1 MTAAELLSHLRSL
14 GVKLWLE
21 DGRVRYR
28 AAGGVLSPSL
38 REELSGH
45 KDEIHALLR
54 KASAAESAP
63 RLAPSP
69 ASDLEPTPLSFAQQ
83 RLWFLEQLGLDNPA
97 YNIFAAM
104 RLKGALNF
112 AALEQTLDEVVRR
125 HEVLR
130 TSFHN
135 IDGRPSQVARAHEPG
150 SLTSISFEAL
160 GGEEREASV
169 RAAAFGEATRPFD
182 LTRGPL
188 LRATLLRE
196 GAREHVLLVT
206 VHHIVSDGWSLALL
220 IREVGRLYESFSL
233 GLPSPLAEPPIRYAD
248 YARWQ
253 REMMRGD
260 VLREH
265 LDYWKPRLSGA
276 PDLKLPLDKPRPPA
290 QSYRG
295 AQQSVTL
302 TDTLS
307 AALNEL
313 SRREGATLF
322 MTLLAA
328 FKILLSRYAA
338 QDDIVVGVPTANR
351 NRVEVEQ
358 LFGCFVNTL
367 VLRTELSG
375 DPSFR
380 ELLKRVRAV
389 SLGAYAHQDLPFELL
404 VDELKVERDL
414 SRNPLFQ
421 VMFSIHNVPWSS
433 LSLPGLDVSA
443 VDVDQKTAPFD
454 LTLSVGEMRGRIYCN
469 LEYNTDLFEPAT
481 ITRMLGHLRTLLAAA
496 AADPETRISRLP
508 LLTDEE
514 RRLLL
519 EDWNDTRVGYAD
531 SAPLYELFRA
541 QAERTPDA
549 VALVFG
555 EECLTYGEL
564 LGRSSLLARHL
575 RASGVGPEV
584 LVGVL
589 MERSAELV
597 VAILGIL
604 GAGGAYVPL
613 DTSAPERRLTY
624 LIDDARMPVVLAH
637 EETRRLLADCGAR
650 VICLDKEWADISARG
665 ASLPEDDDD
674 DHLAYVI
681 YTSGS
686 TGQPKGAMNTHRAV
700 VNRLRWMQDAYALAP
715 GDAVLQKTPYTFDV
729 SVWEFFWPLLNGAR
743 MVLAAPGG
751 HRDQGYLARAI
762 AEQQVTV
769 VHFVPSVLQ
778 VFLQE
783 DGAGACG
790 TLRHVVCSGEAL
802 TFELQRRFYA
812 RLGAEL
818 HNLYGPTE
826 AAVDVTFW
834 ACPRADDSGVVP
846 IGRPISNVRIYVLD
860 AHLRPVPVGAPGEL
874 HIGGVGVGR
883 GYLGRR
889 GLTAEK
895 FIPDPFGR
903 DAGARLYKT
912 GDLARYRADGTIEY
926 LGRLDHQVKVRGLRL
941 EPGEIEAALVEH
953 PAVREAVVVAREY
966 APGDKRLVAYVA
978 PDRGHAATVR
988 RLLDLQ
994 SRGLPDGLTLY
1005 DLPNG
1010 MEIVQQN
1017 KSVSDFLYKEIFQEE
1032 EYLRHGITLAPGCC
1046 VFDVG
1051 AHIGMFTLF
1060 VGQRHAD
1067 ARIYAFEPIPQNFRA
1082 LRLNAALYGLDVRL
1096 FECGLAREEGRDSFT
1111 FYPHVSL
1118 MSGRFADA
1126 DAEREVIKL
1135 FEHNQ
1140 QEKDEAGSGRPWSEE
1155 LLDEVVSER
1164 LKHERVE
1171 CRLRRISDIIGEEGV
1186 ERIDLLKIDVE
1197 RSEMEVLAGIEDGDW
1212 VKIRQVVVEVH
1223 DTGGRLRQVEE
1234 LLESRGFSLTR
1245 AQEGYLRGTEL
1256 HVLYATRPGEQ
1267 ASERDGGARAARPAA
1282 GWQSRGRLVSEVR
1295 AYLGGRL
1302 PEYMIPS
1309 AFVLL
1314 AQIPLTPNGKV
1325 DRRALPPPALDAR
1338 EAHAPPRTEAE
1349 REVAA
1354 IWREVLRVERV
1365 GVHDNFFD
1373 IGGHSLLMIQAHAKL
1388 RRAFGPDVSVVDM
1401 FKYPTV
1407 NSLAR
1412 YLERR
1417 APSDA
1422 SAGMASHQDQ
1432 RWEQGKERLRRLQLK
1447 RRAPA
1452 AR

>member
-28 AAGGVLSPSL
+28 AAAGVLSPVL

-45 KDEIHALLR
+45 KEEIHALLR
-54 KASAAESAP
+54 KASAGERTP
-63 RLAPSP
+63 YLALST
-69 ASDLEPTPLSFAQQ
+69 ASDLEPPPLSFTQQ

-112 AALEQTLDEVVRR
+112 AALEQTLDEIVRK

-135 IDGRPSQVARAHEPG
+135 IDGRPTQTARVHEPG
-150 SLTSISFEAL
+150 SLPSVSFEAL
-160 GGEEREASV
+160 GEEEREASV
-169 RAAAFGEATRPFD
+169 RAAAFGEASRPFD

-196 GAREHVLLVT
+196 GARAHVLLIT
-206 VHHIVSDGWSLALL
+206 MHHIVSDGWSLALL

-253 REMMRGD
+253 REMMRGE

-295 AQQSVTL
+295 AQQSINL

-367 VLRTELSG
+367 VLRTDLSG

-380 ELLKRVRAV
+380 ELLKRVRTV

-433 LSLPGLDVSA
+433 FSLPGLDVSTF
-443 VDVDQKTAPFD
+443 DIDQKTAQFD
-454 LTLSVGEMRGRIYCN
+454 LTLSVGEMKGRIYCN
-469 LEYNTDLFEPAT
+469 LEYNTDLFEPET
-481 ITRMLGHLRTLLAAA
+481 IMRMLGHMRMLLTAA
-496 AADPETRISRLP
+496 AADPDARISRLP

-519 EDWNDTRVGYAD
+519 EDWNDTRVAYAD

-541 QAERTPDA
+541 QAERRPDA

-555 EECLTYGEL
+555 EESVTYGEL
-564 LGRSSLLARHL
+564 GRRSSLLARHL

-584 LVGVL
+584 MVGVL
-589 MERSAELV
+589 MERSVEMV
-597 VAILGIL
+597 VAMLGIL

-637 EETRRLLADCGAR
+637 EETRHLPVGCGAR

-665 ASLPEDDDD
+665 GVSLPEEDGD

-715 GDAVLQKTPYTFDV
+715 VDAVLQKTPYTFDV

-751 HRDQGYLARAI
+751 HRDQGYLARVI

-783 DGAGACG
+783 EEAGACR

-860 AHLRPVPVGAPGEL
+860 EHMRPVSVGLPGEL
-874 HIGGVGVGR
+874 HIGGVAVGR
-883 GYLGRR
+883 GYLNRP
-889 GLTAEK
+889 GLTAER
-895 FIPDPFGR
+895 FIPDPFGQ
-903 DAGARLYKT
+903 DADSRLYKT
-912 GDLARYRADGTIEY
+912 GDLARYRADGSIEY
-926 LGRLDHQVKVRGLRL
+926 LGRLDYQVKVRGLRL

-953 PAVREAVVVAREY
+953 PDVHEAVVVMREY
-966 APGDKRLVAYVA
+966 APGDRRLVAYVVVGQGR
-978 PDRGHAATVR
+978 DHAAQHGAESYT
-988 RLLDLQ
+988 
-994 SRGLPDGLTLY
+994 G
-1005 DLPNG
+1005 
-1010 MEIVQQN
+1010 EIRE
-1017 KSVSDFLYKEIFQEE
+1017 FLE
-1032 EYLRHGITLAPGCC
+1032 
-1046 VFDVG
+1046 
-1051 AHIGMFTLF
+1051 
-1060 VGQRHAD
+1060 
-1067 ARIYAFEPIPQNFRA
+1067 
-1082 LRLNAALYGLDVRL
+1082 
-1096 FECGLAREEGRDSFT
+1096 
-1111 FYPHVSL
+1111 
-1118 MSGRFADA
+1118 
-1126 DAEREVIKL
+1126 
-1135 FEHNQ
+1135 
-1140 QEKDEAGSGRPWSEE
+1140 
-1155 LLDEVVSER
+1155 
-1164 LKHERVE
+1164 
-1171 CRLRRISDIIGEEGV
+1171 
-1186 ERIDLLKIDVE
+1186 
-1197 RSEMEVLAGIEDGDW
+1197 
-1212 VKIRQVVVEVH
+1212 
-1223 DTGGRLRQVEE
+1223 
-1234 LLESRGFSLTR
+1234 
-1245 AQEGYLRGTEL
+1245 
-1256 HVLYATRPGEQ
+1256 
-1267 ASERDGGARAARPAA
+1267 
-1282 GWQSRGRLVSEVR
+1282 
-1295 AYLGGRL
+1295 GRL
-1302 PEYMIPS
+1302 PKYMVPS
-1309 AFVLL
+1309 AFVPL
-1314 AQIPLTPNGKV
+1314 AQMPLTPNGKL
-1325 DRRALPPPALDAR
+1325 DRRALPPPPRGRDAGD
-1338 EAHAPPRTEAE
+1338 AAAAYAPPRTEAE
-1349 REVAA
+1349 RGVAA
-1354 IWREVLRVERV
+1354 IWRDVLGVEEVGLY
-1365 GVHDNFFD
+1365 DNFFD
-1373 IGGHSLLMIQAHAKL
+1373 LGGHSLLMIQAHAKL
-1388 RRAFGPDVSVVDM
+1388 RRAFGSDLSVIDL
-1401 FKYPTV
+1401 FKHPTV

-1417 APSDA
+1417 APSVSPAGHDA
-1422 SAGMASHQDQ
+1422 RQDP